1 MLRLLTHLFDSRD
14 PTVEVPDLLVALS
27 FLAVV
32 GFQGWALWRGQP
44 FSVGEFGGAIGIILT
59 GGGIGSAG
67 TRFLRHGF
75 RTPATPIPGANVR
88 PDNPEEG

>member
-32 GFQGWALWRGQP
+32 GFEGWALWRGQT
-44 FSVGEFGGAIGIILT
+44 FEVGAFGEAIGIILT

-75 RTPATPIPGANVR
+75 RASVAPIPGANVK
-88 PDNPEEG
+88 PDNPDGG